1 MDLGSDEGHGR
12 RVQAAEERKM
22 LNHGAQGELKSRKAV
37 RVKVKVKVGQR
48 KRVLHLQYGIRRD
61 HYQFGVF
68 Q

>member
-22 LNHGAQGELKSRKAV
+22 LNHEAQGELKSRKAV
-37 RVKVKVKVGQR
+37 RVKVKVGQR
-48 KRVLHLQYGIRRD
+48 KRVLHLRYGIRRD
-61 HYQFGVF
+61 HYQFGMF